1 MQMIEKGNSILLRG
15 AEAFDLK
22 QTFTCGQCFRWDEAP
37 DGTFRGV
44 HSGRALRIGQQG
56 DTVTLYNTTLED
68 YHALWRRYFDLDRD
82 YCGIQAKLSRDT
94 VLRRAIRAGRGIRL
108 LAQEPFE
115 TLISF
120 IISANNNI
128 PRIKGI
134 IARLCEAY
142 GTPIPF
148 EGDTCYAFPCAQT
161 LAALS
166 REDLSPLRAGFRDK
180 YIIDAAQKVASGAVD
195 LATIYDMDYDAAKNE
210 LKKINGIGDKVADC
224 VLLFGFGKHD
234 AFPVDVWVRRILDYY
249 YPGGTHRTDAAA
261 FARERF
267 GALGGYAQ
275 QYLFYYAR
283 ENKIACEN
291 KIARENKI
299 AK

>member
-1 MQMIEKGNSILLRG
+1 MQIIEKGNSVLLHG
-15 AEAFDLK
+15 VEAFDLK

-37 DGTFRGV
+37 DGTFIGV
-44 HSGRALRIGQQG
+44 YAGHALRIGQQG
-56 DTVTLYNTTLED
+56 DTVTLYDTTLED
-68 YHALWRRYFDLDRD
+68 YHAIWRKYFDLDND
-82 YCGIQAKLSRDT
+82 YCGIQAKLSRDA
-94 VLRRAIRAGRGIRL
+94 VLRRAIGAGRGIRL

-142 GTPIPF
+142 GMPIPF
-148 EGDTCYAFPCAQT
+148 EGGTRFAFPCAQT

-166 REDLSPLRAGFRDK
+166 REELSPLRAGFRDK
-180 YIIDAAQKVASGAVD
+180 YIIDAAQKVASGAVNLTAID
-195 LATIYDMDYDAAKNE
+195 TMEYDAAKYE
-210 LKKINGIGDKVADC
+210 LKKIKGIGDKVADC
-224 VLLFGFGKHD
+224 VLLFGFGKHN
-234 AFPVDVWVRRILDYY
+234 AFPVDVWMRRVLDYY
-249 YPGGTHRTDAAA
+249 YPDGAHRMDAAA

-267 GALGGYAQ
+267 GALAGYAQ

-291 KIARENKI
+291 KIAK
-299 AK
+299 